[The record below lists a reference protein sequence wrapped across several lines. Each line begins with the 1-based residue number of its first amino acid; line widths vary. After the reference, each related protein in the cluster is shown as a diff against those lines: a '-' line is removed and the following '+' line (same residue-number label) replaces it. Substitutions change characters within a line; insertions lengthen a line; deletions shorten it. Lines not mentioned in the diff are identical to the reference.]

1 MLTKRVRVQVV
12 AFVLIA
18 LAGVTYVGAR
28 YVGLDRLFGGSGY
41 TVHLRLA
48 HSGGIFT
55 NAEVTYRGVAVGRV
69 GELTL
74 LGDGIEVNLLIDPD
88 APVIPAEVQAV
99 VANRSAVGEQ
109 YVDLRPTRDGEPYL
123 AEGTIISQD
132 RSELPLPTETVLRN
146 LDRLVE
152 SVPREELR
160 TVVDELYLATEGAGP
175 ALQALLDSSAEFT
188 KVATKYLPQ
197 TTTLITDAGTVL
209 TTQVETSQAIKG
221 FAEGSKLIA
230 EQLVKSDGDLRT
242 VLQRA
247 PGAAEQISGLLAE
260 TGPNLGV
267 VLANLLTTSNVLVT
281 RQPGM
286 EQLLVV
292 TPQAVAAARDVI
304 RPDGAHFGL
313 ATTFFTPLPCTAG
326 YGGTRY
332 RNGLDTGGAP
342 LNTNAR
348 CTLSPGQGNVRGSQ
362 NVPRGGVPP
371 AVQPAPY
378 GATATVPQGRPE
390 PVAPMHGSVGELLG
404 LEGSR

>member
-1 MLTKRVRVQVV
+1 MLTKRVRIQVV
-12 AFVLIA
+12 AFVVIA
-18 LAGVTYVGAR
+18 LVGVSYVGAR

-41 TVHLRLA
+41 TVHLRLD

-55 NAEVTYRGVAVGRV
+55 NAEVTYRGVAIGRV
-69 GELTL
+69 GDLTL
-74 LGDGIEVNLLIDPD
+74 LGDGIEVDLLLDPD
-88 APVIPAEVQAV
+88 APVIPASVQAV

-123 AEGTIISQD
+123 ADGSIISSD
-132 RSELPLPTETVLRN
+132 RAQLPLPTETVLRN

-160 TVVDELYLATEGAGP
+160 TVVDEMYLATEGAGP

-188 KVATKYLPQ
+188 KMATEYLPQ
-197 TTTLITDAGTVL
+197 TTALITDAGTVL
-209 TTQVETSQAIKG
+209 TTQVETSESIKG

-242 VLQRA
+242 VLQKA

-260 TGPNLGV
+260 TGPNLGI

-281 RQPGM
+281 RQAGI
-286 EQLLVV
+286 EQMLVV
-292 TPQAVAAARDVI
+292 TPKAVAAARDVI

-332 RNGLDTGGAP
+332 RNGLDTSGAP
-342 LNTNAR
+342 LNTDAR
-348 CTLSPGQGNVRGSQ
+348 CTLAPGAGNVRGSQ

-371 AVQPAPY
+371 AVKPFTY
-378 GATATVPQGRPE
+378 GATATVPQPRP
-390 PVAPMHGSVGELLG
+390 APAMTDSVGGLLG

>member
-1 MLTKRVRVQVV
+1 MLTRRVRVQVV

-18 LAGVTYVGAR
+18 LVGVTYVGAR
-28 YVGLDRLFGGSGY
+28 YVGLDRLFGGAGY

-48 HSGGIFT
+48 HSGGLFT

-74 LGDGIEVNLLIDPD
+74 LGDGIEVALLIDPA
-88 APVIPAEVQAV
+88 APAIPAEVRAV

-132 RSELPLPTETVLRN
+132 RSALPLPTETVLRN

-188 KVATKYLPQ
+188 ELATEYLPQ

-209 TTQVETSQAIKG
+209 TTQVETSASIKA

-242 VLQRA
+242 ILRHA
-247 PGAAEQISGLLAE
+247 PGAAGQVSALLAE
-260 TGPNLGV
+260 TGPDLGI

-281 RQPGM
+281 RTAGM

-313 ATTFFTPLPCTAG
+313 VTTFFTPLPCTAG

-332 RNGLDTGGAP
+332 RNGLDITGAP
-342 LNTNAR
+342 LNTAAR
-348 CTLSPGQGNVRGSQ
+348 CGQAPSRGNVRGSQ
-362 NVPRGGVPP
+362 NAPSGGVPP
-371 AVQPAPY
+371 VVKPAPY
-378 GATATVPQGRPE
+378 SSTVPQNRP
-390 PVAPMHGSVGELLG
+390 APAEV
-404 LEGSR
+404 EGNR